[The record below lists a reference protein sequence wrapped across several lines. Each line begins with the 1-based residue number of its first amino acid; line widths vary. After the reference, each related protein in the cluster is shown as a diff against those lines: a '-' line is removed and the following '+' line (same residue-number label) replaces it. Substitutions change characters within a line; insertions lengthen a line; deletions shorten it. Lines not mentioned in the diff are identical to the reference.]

1 MAEREGEKAAG
12 AGTRAVFISYAS
24 QDASL
29 ANAVVGALERDG
41 VSCWIAPRDVE
52 PGALYAD
59 EIVSAIND
67 CRVVVLVLS
76 GHSVASAHVGKELE
90 RASSKNRRII
100 ALRTD
105 ATPLPR
111 AFEYFLSESQWIEVG
126 PGGLDQAATK
136 LAESVRRHLGT
147 AAASAQ
153 GAAEVAHSTPR
164 ESIKRPRG
172 MMLGIAAALV
182 VAIVAAAAWKLWLS
196 NPSTAAQRS
205 TVAVADRSIAVLP
218 FVNMSSDKEQEYFS
232 DGLSEEL
239 LNELA
244 QIKELRVAGRTSSFS
259 FKGRNEDLRIISEK
273 LGVGHILEGSVRKN
287 GNQLRI
293 TAQLI
298 LGKDGTHLWSETYD
312 REMSDIFAVQKEI
325 ALAVAS
331 ALSITLDVGAMSR
344 AKGGTTNIEA
354 YEKYLHARTLAY
366 QLGPRELVQASQLYR
381 EALALDPDFAL
392 AWHGLYVAHSSTLIW
407 IPENTATAMK
417 EMAEASAQV
426 IALAPDAWW
435 THLMRANELWTQH
448 KWAEAEVAADAGLAA
463 APPSEISAL
472 RTYGNFLWAVGRGK
486 EAAVFHGRTL
496 QLDPLSLGV
505 SGFQQL
511 ALDVVGQPAEA
522 QAEYRRS
529 QDLAGDHA
537 IWDYQQLKRLWHMR
551 ASPADIAAQ
560 FRVLLERESLP
571 MALTRIVADAAD
583 NREAALVAI
592 RRAFD
597 DPSYQDATRMSVLAN
612 YADHY
617 GDKDLALAALRRSL
631 VDMRFS
637 GFVSLW
643 NTYETGLRADPRFK
657 QILRDLKLVDY
668 FRASGKWPDF
678 CRPVGNDDFEC
689 R

>member
-1 MAEREGEKAAG
+1 MAEREAEKAAG
-12 AGTRAVFISYAS
+12 AGARAVFISYAS
-24 QDASL
+24 QDAAL
-29 ANAVVGALERDG
+29 ANTVVGALERDG

-76 GHSVASAHVGKELE
+76 AHSVASAHVGKELE
-90 RASSKNRRII
+90 RASSKHRRII

-105 ATPLPR
+105 ATALPR

-126 PGGLDQAATK
+126 PGGLAQAATK
-136 LAESVRRHLGT
+136 LAESVRRHLGSAST
-147 AAASAQ
+147 AAP
-153 GAAEVAHSTPR
+153 STPTVAT
-164 ESIKRPRG
+164 KRPRG
-172 MMLGIAAALV
+172 LVLGIAAALV
-182 VAIVAAAAWKLWLS
+182 VAIAAAVAWKFWPA
-196 NPSTAAQRS
+196 NPSAATQRSTAAI
-205 TVAVADRSIAVLP
+205 TDRSIAVLP

-259 FKGRNEDLRIISEK
+259 FKGKNEDLRVISEK

-298 LGKDGTHLWSETYD
+298 QGRDGTHLWSHTYD

-325 ALAVAS
+325 AQDVAQ

-344 AKGGTTNIEA
+344 AKGGTTDVEA

-366 QLGPRELVQASQLYR
+366 QLGPRELTQAVQLYH
-381 EALALDPDFAL
+381 EALALDPDFAR
-392 AWHGLYVAHSSTLIW
+392 AWHGLYVAHSTTLIW
-407 IPENTATAMK
+407 IPENAAIALK
-417 EMAEASAQV
+417 EMAEASAQMV
-426 IALAPDAWW
+426 RIAPDAWW
-435 THLMRANELWTQH
+435 TQMMRANELWGQR
-448 KWAEAEVAADAGLAA
+448 KWAEAEIAANAGLAA
-463 APPSEISAL
+463 APASDITAL
-472 RTYGNFLWAVGRGK
+472 RAYGSFLWAVGRGK
-486 EAAVFHGRTL
+486 EAAVYHGRAL
-496 QLDPLSLGV
+496 QMDPLSLGV
-505 SGFQQL
+505 SGFQQI
-511 ALDVVGQPAEA
+511 ALDVVGRQAEA
-522 QAEYRRS
+522 QAEYKRS

-537 IWDYQQLKRLWHMR
+537 VWDFQQLKRLWYMR

-560 FRVLLERESLP
+560 FRVLLEHESLP
-571 MALTRIVADAAD
+571 MALTRIVADTAG

-592 RRAFD
+592 RQAFD
-597 DPSYQDATRMSVLAN
+597 DPSNQDATRMGILVN

-617 GDKDLALAALRRSL
+617 GDKDLALAALRRSQ
-631 VDMRFS
+631 VDMRYS
-637 GFVSLW
+637 ALVTLW
-643 NTYETGLRADPRFK
+643 NATETGFRADPRFK
-657 QILRDLKLVDY
+657 QILRDLKLADY
-668 FRASGKWPDF
+668 YRASGKWPDF
-678 CRPVGNDDFEC
+678 CKPVGSDDFEC